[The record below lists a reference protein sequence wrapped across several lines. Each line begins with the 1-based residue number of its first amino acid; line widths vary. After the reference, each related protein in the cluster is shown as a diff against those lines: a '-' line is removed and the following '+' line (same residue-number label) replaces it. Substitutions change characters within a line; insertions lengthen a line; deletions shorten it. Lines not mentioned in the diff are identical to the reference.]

1 MELVFNF
8 YRLFATLFSI
18 IPSIKK
24 LPFITCLR
32 QVLKKSF
39 LEHMYYDSLMMK
51 SYNTRYAE
59 DGNRTRTVV
68 THRRILSPV
77 RLPVP
82 PPRHVLR
89 ALQMVGP
96 EGLEPPTNRL

>member
-1 MELVFNF
+1 
-8 YRLFATLFSI
+8 
-18 IPSIKK
+18 
-24 LPFITCLR
+24 
-32 QVLKKSF
+32 
-39 LEHMYYDSLMMK
+39 MYYDSLIMK
-51 SYNTRYAE
+51 SYNTGYAE

-82 PPRHVLR
+82 PPRHVIK

>member
-1 MELVFNF
+1 MHNAHRMYFVKTIDSS
-8 YRLFATLFSI
+8 RFS
-18 IPSIKK
+18 
-24 LPFITCLR
+24 
-32 QVLKKSF
+32 
-39 LEHMYYDSLMMK
+39 
-51 SYNTRYAE
+51 RYAE

-82 PPRHVLR
+82 PPRHVVKVL
-89 ALQMVGP
+89 LMVGP